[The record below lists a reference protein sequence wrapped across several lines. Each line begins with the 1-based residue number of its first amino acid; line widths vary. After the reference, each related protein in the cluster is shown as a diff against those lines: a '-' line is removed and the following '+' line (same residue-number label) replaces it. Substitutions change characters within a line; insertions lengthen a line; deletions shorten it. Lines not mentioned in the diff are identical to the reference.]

1 MVPFVVRRLLQS
13 AAIVFLVATLTF
25 VLLRMAP
32 GDPVTAQFRDIAV
45 SQEVIDEYRRSW
57 GLDRSMPVQY
67 VQFLGNLIRG
77 DFGQSFSLHRPAWD
91 VIREALPNTVVLA
104 LAALGISFATGMVL
118 GTAQGANPNSRMD
131 HTLTVITLA
140 VFSIPIFWLGLM
152 LMLVFGQ
159 WMGWF
164 PIGGEVSPVYRGLPL
179 VGQLA
184 DRLRHLVLPA
194 LTLGLGGAAVV
205 ARFHRAAMAEAFA
218 ENFIR
223 TARAKGLSEQ
233 TVVLKHALRNALL
246 PAITMFGLSLPVLF
260 SGSVLVEYV
269 FAWHGMGLAA
279 FEAVGRRDYN
289 VVTAITMIGATLVVT
304 GNVVADLL
312 YRLADPRTA
321 ES

>member
-1 MVPFVVRRLLQS
+1 MRRLLQS

-32 GDPVTAQFRDIAV
+32 GDPVTAQFRDVTV

-77 DFGQSFSLHRPAWD
+77 DFGQSFSLQRPAWHI
-91 VIREALPNTVVLA
+91 IREALPNTVVLA

-140 VFSIPIFWLGLM
+140 VFSMPIFWLGLM

-159 WMGWF
+159 WMDWF
-164 PIGGEVSPVYRGLPL
+164 PIGGEVSPAYRGLPL
-179 VGQLA
+179 VSQLA
-184 DRLRHLVLPA
+184 DRLKHLVLPA

-246 PAITMFGLSLPVLF
+246 PAITMFGLSLPILF

>member
-1 MVPFVVRRLLQS
+1 VVKFVVLRLLQS

-32 GDPVTAQFRDIAV
+32 GDPVTAQFRDVTV

-67 VQFLGNLIRG
+67 VQFIGNLIRG
-77 DFGQSFSLHRPAWD
+77 DFGQSFSLQRPAWD

-118 GTAQGANPNSRMD
+118 GTAQGANPNTRMD
-131 HTLTVITLA
+131 NALTVITLA
-140 VFSIPIFWLGLM
+140 VFSMPIFWLGLM
-152 LMLVFGQ
+152 FMLVFGQ

-164 PIGGEVSPVYRGLPL
+164 PIGGEVSPAYRGLPL

-205 ARFHRAAMAEAFA
+205 ARYHRAEMAEAFT

-223 TARAKGLSEQ
+223 TARAKGLSED
-233 TVVLKHALRNALL
+233 TVILKHALRNALL

-269 FAWHGMGLAA
+269 FSWHGMGLAA

-289 VVTAITMIGATLVVT
+289 VVTAITMIGAALVVT
-304 GNVVADLL
+304 GSVVADLL
-312 YRLADPRTA
+312 TRLADPRIA